1 MKNNYEQ
8 SHIIDSTFKVECFQP
23 CSLCNNY
30 FILNVKKDPL
40 HIVIF
45 SCNSDHCHIVD
56 NLGLKK
62 EVELIS
68 LDNILDLQPAP
79 ASFYS

>member
-1 MKNNYEQ
+1 MNRVTLLIPHSKLNAFSRALYV
-8 SHIIDSTFKVECFQP
+8 TT
-23 CSLCNNY
+23 
-30 FILNVKKDPL
+30 ILFLMLKKDPL
-40 HIVIF
+40 HIAIF